1 MLTLKMMM
9 NTPLHSSSMQ
19 AEAQRLAQMRYPCT
33 GLMLTCDKGQKH
45 LAFPKYWQKAQVDTC
60 VAEFLRSD
68 DNALAL
74 LTGDKS
80 DIIALNVDVA
90 KQEDIRLGRADGMQL
105 FKDLIDK
112 HGLPASTPV
121 SQTATGGLHYIF
133 SLSKSLAAG
142 LEKASNQT
150 KLQVDGQE
158 STLDIR

>member
-1 MLTLKMMM
+1 
-9 NTPLHSSSMQ
+9 
-19 AEAQRLAQMRYPCT
+19 
-33 GLMLTCDKGQKH
+33 MLTCDKGQKH

-80 DIIALNVDVA
+80 DIIALDVDVA
-90 KQEDIRLGRADGMQL
+90 KQEDVRLGRADGMQV

-121 SQTATGGLHYIF
+121 SQTATGGLHYISRSPRALLQAQQSDQATSKWPRKHSRHQVR
-133 SLSKSLAAG
+133 SLCA
-142 LEKASNQT
+142 
-150 KLQVDGQE
+150 
-158 STLDIR
+158 